1 MAAAPAKFVTRRYV
15 FDASALSIFSKPNW
29 SVPSRVDVVTALIC
43 KCFMEAVAEED
54 EPKPLVMAHSVNLRR
69 RAVPPFPEDSFG
81 NFVWTPVAVCNN
93 PKEKKLRELLV
104 DFGWG
109 KPVWLSGNVADNS
122 ESETVG
128 NGNFVTWI
136 DTRGGGIEACC
147 DLSFLR

>member
-93 PKEKKLRELLV
+93 PKEKKLREL
-104 DFGWG
+104 
-109 KPVWLSGNVADNS
+109 VWELKK
-122 ESETVG
+122 
-128 NGNFVTWI
+128 I
-136 DTRGGGIEACC
+136 
-147 DLSFLR
+147 